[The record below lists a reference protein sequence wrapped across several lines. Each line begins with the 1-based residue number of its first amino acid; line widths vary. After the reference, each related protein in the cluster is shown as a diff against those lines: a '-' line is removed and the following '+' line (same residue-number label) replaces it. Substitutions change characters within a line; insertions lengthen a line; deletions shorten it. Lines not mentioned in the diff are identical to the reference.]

1 MSKNMVGR
9 APAPKKP
16 SGKGGGLFVGILLG
30 MVFGLVVA
38 GGVAWYLMKLPS
50 PFTQVEQQP
59 DSPVVDRPLVKEP
72 PRIHPVPA
80 ESAVA
85 ATPVPTSSPEESKPR
100 FEFYKVLTD
109 KKDTSVPM
117 PQAPAKIEDRSFKS
131 DPAAEANDNASYFLQ
146 TGSYST
152 ESDAESAK
160 AKLAMQGMLANVQSV
175 FVPEKGQRFRVRLG
189 PYKGSAEMNK
199 VRTALKQI
207 GVDATPMRAK

>member
-16 SGKGGGLFVGILLG
+16 SSKGGGGLFVGILLG

-59 DSPVVDRPLVKEP
+59 VAPVIDKPLVKEP
-72 PRIHPVPA
+72 PRINPPITPPA
-80 ESAVA
+80 A
-85 ATPVPTSSPEESKPR
+85 ASSPADGKPR

-117 PQAPAKIEDRSFKS
+117 PQAPAKVEDHSFKS
-131 DPAAEANDNASYFLQ
+131 DATAEAADNATYYLQ
-146 TGSYST
+146 TGSYSS

-160 AKLAMQGMLANVQSV
+160 AKLAMQGMIANVQSV
-175 FVPEKGQRFRVRLG
+175 FVPEKGQRYRVRLG
-189 PYKGSAEMNK
+189 PYTGATEMNK
-199 VRTALKQI
+199 VRAALKQV

>member
-50 PFTQVEQQP
+50 PFTKVEQQP
-59 DSPVVDRPLVKEP
+59 DSPVVDKPLVQEP
-72 PRIHPVPA
+72 PRINPA
-80 ESAVA
+80 PA
-85 ATPVPTSSPEESKPR
+85 APASSPEESKPR

-109 KKDTSVPM
+109 KKDASVPM
-117 PQAPAKIEDRSFKS
+117 PQAPAKIEDRSFKP
-131 DPAAEANDNASYFLQ
+131 DTATEATDNTSYFLQ
-146 TGSYST
+146 TGSYSS
-152 ESDAESAK
+152 EADAENEK
-160 AKLAMQGMLANVQSV
+160 ARLAMQGMLANVQSV
-175 FVPEKGQRFRVRLG
+175 FVPEKGQRYRVRLG
-189 PYKGSAEMNK
+189 PYKGAAEMNK

-207 GVDATPMRAK
+207 GVEATPMRAK

>member
-9 APAPKKP
+9 VPAPKKP

-50 PFTQVEQQP
+50 PFTKVEQQP
-59 DSPVVDRPLVKEP
+59 DSPVVDKPLVQEP
-72 PRIHPVPA
+72 PRINPA
-80 ESAVA
+80 A
-85 ATPVPTSSPEESKPR
+85 SSPEESKPR

-109 KKDTSVPM
+109 KKDASVPM
-117 PQAPAKIEDRSFKS
+117 PQAPAKIEDRSFKP
-131 DPAAEANDNASYFLQ
+131 DTATEATDNTSYFLQ

-152 ESDAESAK
+152 EADAENEK
-160 AKLAMQGMLANVQSV
+160 ARLAMQGMLANVQSV
-175 FVPEKGQRFRVRLG
+175 FVPEKGQRYRVRLG
-189 PYKGSAEMNK
+189 PYKGAAEMNK

-207 GVDATPMRAK
+207 GVEATPMRAK

>member
-50 PFTQVEQQP
+50 PFTKVEQQP
-59 DSPVVDRPLVKEP
+59 DTPVVEKPLVKVP
-72 PRIHPVPA
+72 PRINPAPVEQAAAPA
-80 ESAVA
+80 PA
-85 ATPVPTSSPEESKPR
+85 SSPAESKPR

-117 PQAPAKIEDRSFKS
+117 PQASAKVEDRSFKS
-131 DPAAEANDNASYFLQ
+131 DAATEATDNATYYLQ
-146 TGSYST
+146 TGSYSS

-175 FVPEKGQRFRVRLG
+175 FVPEKGQRYRVRLG
-189 PYKGSAEMNK
+189 PYTGATEMNK